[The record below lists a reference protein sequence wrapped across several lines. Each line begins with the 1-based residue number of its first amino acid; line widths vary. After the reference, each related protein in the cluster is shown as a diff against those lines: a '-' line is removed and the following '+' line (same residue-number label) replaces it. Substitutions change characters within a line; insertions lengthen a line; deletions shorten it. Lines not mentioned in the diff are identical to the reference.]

1 MAKRK
6 KHKRSG
12 QASKHSAPATEP
24 EWQAQIQAL
33 LAQHK
38 TREAVEAA
46 KQFLKQAPGPD
57 AQAAAIT
64 AYQARIQ
71 ALIASGLAQEAHAL
85 ALLASERFP
94 ASENHFRPL
103 IRQTEVSTGQL
114 DGLLTELAT
123 AEGERRRALEAVLAR
138 GLTDPAQLIHTS
150 ALPAEHPLKRQATL
164 IHELFTAVTTAPL
177 PDGALSALDTIP
189 RQSPLAPWKLL
200 IRTLDAFYR
209 RADQLV
215 EANLARIPLD
225 SGPGRL
231 VPVIRALIGDAE
243 GQASQPSANHA
254 AGKLQAAG
262 KLIDLLSGGQYR
274 LHAQLNQLSH
284 ALHAKNERQALA
296 ALQHLLPWL
305 SAAPAQ
311 PRQTFLATLLHH
323 WQRNDLSPHGL
334 MDLLMR
340 EIPDPEIVRLVALT
354 VEHLQWDGALI
365 LWDDY
370 LTAAQATRQPVHS
383 APERAQILLHMAQ
396 LFPSDP
402 EDVCIDL
409 GVESEREI
417 QQLIRAGNFP
427 PAFDRAALLDRAR
440 QADPR
445 PAVFQALVAHY
456 EHRDPKR
463 AEAEAEAWR
472 QAYPHDL
479 DPLLYLVRA
488 TEQRGA
494 LRKALDFLTKAEAIN
509 RVHPQVRQ
517 SRFRLLLASAERRIK
532 EGKASLA
539 LTDLE
544 HLAREP
550 RANDGDI
557 KAYLL
562 ALSWA
567 VAHLMKDAA
576 GMERIA
582 KTLSTTVNN
591 PTLQTLLLSAVSH
604 IVKLPGSQWSS
615 KSPPSQAI
623 EALARACELF
633 RTVGRPLSVPDSFLK
648 QIEKNLDSASVT
660 QLHALCQGGLALGR
674 PSLTYIASG
683 HGLAHQAPHLH
694 RFLLA
699 RGLCL
704 SLNQHEY
711 TRARQCLRAAREL
724 ANRARDMEAVS
735 QASAALDS
743 LPAWGEFGSLLFGAP
758 RPAEAPPSHVEINQ
772 TIALERRRKTPPR
785 VSKQALGRKSCRT
798 AFRPRLP
805 RHLFNDM
812 LSFLEE
818 DFV

>member
-6 KHKRSG
+6 KHKRAG
-12 QASKHSAPATEP
+12 QVPKHSAPTTPAQ
-24 EWQAQIQAL
+24 WQAQIQDL

-38 TREAVEAA
+38 TREAVETA
-46 KQFLKQAPGPD
+46 KQFLKHAPGPD
-57 AQAAAIT
+57 AQAAAIS

-85 ALLASERFP
+85 ALLASQRLP
-94 ASENHFRPL
+94 DSEPLFRPL

-123 AEGERRRALEAVLAR
+123 AEGEQRRTLEAVLAR
-138 GLTDPAQLIHTS
+138 GLSDPAQLIHTS
-150 ALPAEHPLKRQATL
+150 ALPAEHPLKRQATI
-164 IHELFTAVTTAPL
+164 IHEQFTAVTTAPL
-177 PDGALSALDTIP
+177 PDGALSTLETIP
-189 RQSPLAPWKLL
+189 RQSPLAAWKLL
-200 IRTLDAFYR
+200 IRALDAFYR
-209 RADQLV
+209 RDDQLA

-231 VPVIRALIGDAE
+231 VPAVRAIMANTT
-243 GQASQPSANHA
+243 GQASQPPADHA
-254 AGKLQAAG
+254 MS
-262 KLIDLLSGGQYR
+262 KLIDQLSGGQHR
-274 LHAQLNQLSH
+274 LHDQLGQLGR
-284 ALHAKNERQALA
+284 ALQAKNERQALS
-296 ALQHLLPWL
+296 ALQHLIPWL

-311 PRQTFLATLLHH
+311 SRQTFLATLLHH
-323 WQRNDLSPHGL
+323 WQRSDLSPHGL

-340 EIPDPEIVRLVALT
+340 KIPDPEIVRLVALT
-354 VEHLQWDGALI
+354 VEHLQWDGALM
-365 LWDDY
+365 LWNEY
-370 LTAAQATRQPVHS
+370 LTAAETLGQPAHS
-383 APERAQILLHMAQ
+383 AQETAQILLHMAQ
-396 LFPSDP
+396 LFPTDP
-402 EDVCIDL
+402 EDVLIDL
-409 GVESEREI
+409 GVDSEREI
-417 QQLIRAGNFP
+417 HQLIRAGEFP

-440 QADPR
+440 QADPK

-472 QAYPHDL
+472 QAYPQDL

-494 LRKALDFLTKAEAIN
+494 LRKALDFLAKAEAIN
-509 RVHPQVRQ
+509 QVHPQVRQ

-567 VAHLMKDAA
+567 VAHVMKDQA
-576 GMERIA
+576 GVERIA
-582 KTLSTTVNN
+582 QSLSTTVNN
-591 PTLQTLLLSAVSH
+591 PTLQTLLLSAVSQ
-604 IVKLPGSQWSS
+604 IVKLPSAKWSS
-615 KSPPSQAI
+615 KSPPPQAV

-633 RTVGRPLSVPDSFLK
+633 RALDRPLSVPDPFLK

-660 QLHALCQGGLALGR
+660 QLHALCQGGLALER
-674 PSLTYIASG
+674 PSLTYLASG
-683 HGLAHQAPHLH
+683 HGLAYEAPHLH

-704 SLNQHEY
+704 SSHPQESA
-711 TRARQCLRAAREL
+711 RARQCLRAAREL

-735 QASAALDS
+735 QASAALDT
-743 LPAWGEFGSLLFGAP
+743 LPAWGPFGSLLFGAP
-758 RPAEAPPSHVEINQ
+758 HPAEAPPSQNEINQ
-772 TIALERRRKTPPR
+772 TISLERRRKTPPR
-785 VSKQALGRKSCRT
+785 VSKRAFGRRSHSP
-798 AFRPRLP
+798 AFRPRLS
-805 RHLFNDM
+805 RNLFNDM
-812 LSFLEE
+812 LSLFEE
-818 DFV
+818 DFREP